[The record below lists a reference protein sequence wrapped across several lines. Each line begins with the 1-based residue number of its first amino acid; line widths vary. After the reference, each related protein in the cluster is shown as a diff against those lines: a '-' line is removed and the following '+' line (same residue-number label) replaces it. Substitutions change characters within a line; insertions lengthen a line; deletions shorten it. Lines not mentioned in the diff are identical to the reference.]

1 VLLILALLSWTTVSS
16 FSVLE
21 IIALS
26 EKLPL
31 SEISRDVEVVV
42 AKAVD
47 AKELKSNAPADTAE
61 AILILL
67 IISASKYMTKY
78 FRSKIKCK
86 FYDLLLELTL
96 GMWEAAINP

>member
-67 IISASKYMTKY
+67 IILNLLTS
-78 FRSKIKCK
+78 
-86 FYDLLLELTL
+86 FYEFPKL
-96 GMWEAAINP
+96 GALHNLRILVARV